1 MKGGSVAS
9 SAVVSNVTEATF
21 SKLDKQF
28 DGLFG
33 GAKPAAKKP
42 TSKPVK
48 KTPKTPKTQK
58 TPKKPA
64 KTGGS
69 GSSKCNMCG
78 GQLKKL
84 NDMED
89 SLTSVQNKKGGGN
102 PMFQIKYDY
111 ASAMQQSAHGAPID
125 RTINETALSIAAS
138 DSISSLGNLQKT
150 VAYGN
155 VFDKSAIPFTYNGGK
170 ASKTQ
175 KTSKPKNVPQ
185 KKSTKTSK
193 K

>member
-9 SAVVSNVTEATF
+9 SAVVSHVNEATF

-33 GAKPAAKKP
+33 GAKPTAKPTKKP
-42 TSKPVK
+42 ASKPVK
-48 KTPKTPKTQK
+48 KTPKTPKT
-58 TPKKPA
+58 PKKTA
-64 KTGGS
+64 KSGGS
-69 GSSKCNMCG
+69 ACNMCG

-89 SLTSVQNKKGGGN
+89 SLTSVQNKKGGSN

-111 ASAMQQSAHGAPID
+111 ASAMQQSAHGTPID
-125 RTINETALSIAAS
+125 RTINETALAIAAS
-138 DSISSLGNLQKT
+138 DSVSSLGNLQKT

-155 VFDKSAIPFTYNGGK
+155 VFDASAIPFTYNGGK
-170 ASKTQ
+170 APKAP
-175 KTSKPKNVPQ
+175 KAKKPA

>member
-9 SAVVSNVTEATF
+9 SAVVSNVTEAAF

-33 GAKPAAKKP
+33 GAKPAKKSVKKP
-42 TSKPVK
+42 ASKPVK
-48 KTPKTPKTQK
+48 KTPKTSKTSV
-58 TPKKPA
+58 

-69 GSSKCNMCG
+69 TCKMCG

-89 SLTSVQNKKGGGN
+89 SLISVQNKKGGGN

-111 ASAMQQSAHGAPID
+111 ASAMQQSSHGAPID

-138 DSISSLGNLQKT
+138 DSVSSLGNLQKT

-155 VFDKSAIPFTYNGGK
+155 VFDTSAIPFTYNGGK

-175 KTSKPKNVPQ
+175 KA
-185 KKSTKTSK
+185 KKKQSK
-193 K
+193 KISKK

>member
-9 SAVVSNVTEATF
+9 EAVVSNVNEATF

-33 GAKPAAKKP
+33 GAKSSKKP
-42 TSKPVK
+42 ASKPVK
-48 KTPKTPKTQK
+48 PVNPTKKTQK
-58 TPKKPA
+58 KSPKV
-64 KTGGS
+64 GGS
-69 GSSKCNMCG
+69 TCKMCG

-84 NDMED
+84 NELGD

-111 ASAMQQSAHGAPID
+111 ASAMQQSAHGTPID

-155 VFDKSAIPFTYNGGK
+155 VFDTPDIPFTYNGGK
-170 ASKTQ
+170 ATKAP
-175 KTSKPKNVPQ
+175 KKPKAPKA

>member
-9 SAVVSNVTEATF
+9 EAVVSNVNEATF

-33 GAKPAAKKP
+33 GAKSSKKPAKKP
-42 TSKPVK
+42 ASKPVK
-48 KTPKTPKTQK
+48 KSPQK
-58 TPKKPA
+58 PV

-69 GSSKCNMCG
+69 TCKMCG

-84 NDMED
+84 NELED
-89 SLTSVQNKKGGGN
+89 SLTFVQNKKGGGN

-111 ASAMQQSAHGAPID
+111 ASAMQQSAHGTPID

-155 VFDKSAIPFTYNGGK
+155 VFDTSDINTPDIPFTYNGGK
-170 ASKTQ
+170 ASKVSKAP
-175 KTSKPKNVPQ
+175 KTPKAHKTPKT